1 MTGEVFYYYY
11 EENKIEKIR
20 HIIKQNVKNLNIQCK
35 FLNDSM
41 TKDQH
46 KKTVLKI
53 KEDIKNGLIF
63 QCEVGFK
70 SHYEI
75 KGDQTAIYEN

>member
-1 MTGEVFYYYY
+1 
-11 EENKIEKIR
+11 
-20 HIIKQNVKNLNIQCK
+20 
-35 FLNDSM
+35 M

-53 KEDIKNGLIF
+53 KEDNKNGLIF

-70 SHYEI
+70 VIMKSKEI
-75 KGDQTAIYEN
+75 KQQFTKN